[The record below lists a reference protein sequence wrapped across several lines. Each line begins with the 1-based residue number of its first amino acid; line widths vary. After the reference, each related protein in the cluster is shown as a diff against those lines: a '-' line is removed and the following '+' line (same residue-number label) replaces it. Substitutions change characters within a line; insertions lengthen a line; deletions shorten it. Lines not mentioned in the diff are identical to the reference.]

1 MISRRQFFIHSR
13 NSMQRISIGKKIA
26 IRYYQDSSRLHSQLF
41 MRNSG
46 NRNMTSMFQTIIPNI
61 TGNELIRVPQRE
73 SYESLLAYAED
84 SSDSEREVGIVLP
97 VGCGKSG
104 TITLTPFALK
114 SKRTLVV
121 APGLSIADQLA
132 QDFNPS
138 NPKMFYHKCKVITK
152 APYPEPVEI
161 RGTTT
166 NRSDLEDADIIIT
179 NIQQLQ
185 RENNRWLQ
193 VLPDD
198 FFDLIIFDE
207 GHHSVA
213 ATWET
218 LKAKFPEA
226 RVVNFSATPLRA
238 DGQMM
243 AGKILYSFPISKAIQ
258 AGFVKR
264 LKAVQL
270 NPQTLRYVRRGES
283 EEIEVSLEE
292 VKRLGEEEADFR
304 RSIVTSAETLATI
317 ADASINE
324 LYKLRSET
332 GEQRLKIIASALNF
346 EHCRQVVEAYQSRGL
361 RANYV
366 HSRQEAPANKRVMN
380 LLENHELDVIVQVR
394 KLGEGFDHPYLSVA
408 AVFSIFS
415 NLSPFVQF
423 VGRVMRVI
431 VQNAPSSP
439 LNQGTVIFHA
449 GANIARQ
456 WSDFQQYSS
465 ADQEYFDQLLPLEY
479 MEPGKDGVSREF
491 SPIVEVG
498 DPLEVKAQSEVRLEE
513 LQLLADDEGEAIQ
526 LLKERGIIPD
536 SFNPASEVLQPI
548 ATTKV
553 ARRQAMR
560 AGLDM
565 RVRSESARIL
575 SRHGINP
582 GGRELDKKRLG
593 RQNLIILKTAIDKA
607 VNTFVGKDTGSR
619 SEFSQAELDLIDTNF
634 SEIVSSAWEEIYNGN

>member
-1 MISRRQFFIHSR
+1 
-13 NSMQRISIGKKIA
+13 
-26 IRYYQDSSRLHSQLF
+26 
-41 MRNSG
+41 
-46 NRNMTSMFQTIIPNI
+46 MTSLFQTLTPSI
-61 TGNELIRVPQRE
+61 TGNGLIREPQIE
-73 SYESLLAYAED
+73 AYQSLLAYAQD
-84 SSDSEREVGIVLP
+84 AAQAEREVGIVLP

-104 TITLTPFALK
+104 TITLTPFAFK
-114 SKRTLVV
+114 STRALVV
-121 APGLSIADQLA
+121 APGLSIADQLE

-138 NPKMFYHKCKVITK
+138 NPKMFYHKCKVLTK
-152 APYPEPVEI
+152 GPYPEPVEI

-166 NRSDLEDADIIIT
+166 NRSDLEEADVVIT

-185 RENNRWLQ
+185 RENNRWLEI
-193 VLPDD
+193 LPED

-218 LKAKFPEA
+218 LKAKFPQA
-226 RVVNFSATPLRA
+226 RIVNFSATPLRA

-270 NPQTLRYVRRGES
+270 NPQTLRYVRRGET
-283 EEIEVSLEE
+283 EEIEVSLDE

-304 RSIVTSAETLATI
+304 RSIVTSEETLATI
-317 ADASINE
+317 VDASIHE
-324 LYKLRSET
+324 LNKLRAET
-332 GEQRLKIIASALNF
+332 GERRLKIIASALNF
-346 EHCRQVVEAYQSRGL
+346 EHCRQVVEAYSARGL
-361 RANYV
+361 RADYV
-366 HSRQEAPANKRVMN
+366 HSRQDAPANKRVMER
-380 LLENHELDVIVQVR
+380 LESHELDVIVQVR

-439 LNQGTVIFHA
+439 LNQGTVVFHA

-465 ADQEYFDQLLPLEY
+465 ADQEYFDQLLPLEFV
-479 MEPGKDGVSREF
+479 EPGKGGQAREF
-491 SPIVEVG
+491 VPDTGEG
-498 DPLEVKAQSEVRLEE
+498 DPLEVKAQSEVYLEE
-513 LQLLADDEGEAIQ
+513 LQLLADDEGEAIR

-536 SFNPASEVLQPI
+536 SFNPASEVLQPV

-565 RVRSESARIL
+565 RIRTESARIL
-575 SRHGINP
+575 AARGINP

-593 RQNLIILKTAIDKA
+593 RPNLIVLKSAIDKA
-607 VNTFVGKDTGSR
+607 VNSSVGRDSGNR
-619 SEFSQAELDLIDTNF
+619 SEFSQVELDSIDANF
-634 SEIVSSAWEEIYNGN
+634 QDIVNLAWKEVGSGN